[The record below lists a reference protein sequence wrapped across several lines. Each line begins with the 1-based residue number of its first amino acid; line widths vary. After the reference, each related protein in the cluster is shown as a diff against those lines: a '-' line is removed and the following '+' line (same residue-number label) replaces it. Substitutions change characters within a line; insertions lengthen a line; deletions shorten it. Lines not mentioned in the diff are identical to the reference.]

1 MHSSSTQQQTALWL
15 DPFRTLSASESALLV
30 TFGLCARVVNTLD
43 DLQDQLPQAHLLVI
57 RLAGS
62 TELLCEVQSLMK
74 NMGFDLPVICRVER
88 KSLEIVVSAMQQGA
102 RYVLD
107 ADDWSASQWQSAQKK
122 PVVTGLQATPPMPV
136 QQRAPAPRSVVYV
149 DPASRNLLALAQKV
163 AQANVTVLLEG
174 PTGSGKEVLAR
185 VLHESSPCATG
196 PFVGLNCAAMPELM
210 IEDMLFGH
218 EKGAF
223 TGALKE
229 HKGLFEQ
236 AQGGTLFL
244 DEITEMPIHLQA
256 KLLRVLQERSLMRL
270 GGERLIALDVRVIA
284 ATNKN
289 LRDAIAHREFR
300 EDLYF
305 RLSTFKLRV
314 PKLQE
319 RPGDILP
326 LVARLLARHAS
337 EGQAYRV
344 NAQAQAFLLAYPWPG
359 NVRELENVMLRAM
372 VLCPDHI
379 ITHEHLMFDDAPP
392 VATKPVNPQSWMNAA
407 QNFVETDLSTLLPA
421 GDQAQSVMV
430 DKGLHAGVKTSEQ
443 RLIQAALETTVSRND
458 AAKKLGISP
467 RTLRYKLA
475 KLKVSTPELATS
487 LEG

>member
-1 MHSSSTQQQTALWL
+1 
-15 DPFRTLSASESALLV
+15 
-30 TFGLCARVVNTLD
+30 
-43 DLQDQLPQAHLLVI
+43 
-57 RLAGS
+57 
-62 TELLCEVQSLMK
+62 
-74 NMGFDLPVICRVER
+74 
-88 KSLEIVVSAMQQGA
+88 
-102 RYVLD
+102 
-107 ADDWSASQWQSAQKK
+107 
-122 PVVTGLQATPPMPV
+122 
-136 QQRAPAPRSVVYV
+136 
-149 DPASRNLLALAQKV
+149 
-163 AQANVTVLLEG
+163 
-174 PTGSGKEVLAR
+174 
-185 VLHESSPCATG
+185 
-196 PFVGLNCAAMPELM
+196 
-210 IEDMLFGH
+210 
-218 EKGAF
+218 
-223 TGALKE
+223 
-229 HKGLFEQ
+229 
-236 AQGGTLFL
+236 
-244 DEITEMPIHLQA
+244 
-256 KLLRVLQERSLMRL
+256 MRL